1 VVGVQRWGA
10 PNLEGW
16 EPAAPNGC
24 QEDRSRGQNKF
35 NDGKG
40 NYMKIGIY
48 KWPWN
53 PNWTG
58 VPSQVDKRVMY
69 YDELRIADG

>member
-1 VVGVQRWGA
+1 
-10 PNLEGW
+10 
-16 EPAAPNGC
+16 
-24 QEDRSRGQNKF
+24 
-35 NDGKG
+35 
-40 NYMKIGIY
+40 MKIGIY

-58 VPSQVDKRVMY
+58 VPSQVDKLMY